1 MPSIAQV
8 LDKAAELQSWRDVSH
23 DVMRVFNAA
32 LPTATLI
39 KKASARWPDD
49 AAFVF
54 LQPFTGHVHIM
65 PVNDEFKKTARW
77 DRLSRLDAVSG
88 VEVSHMTP
96 DPSEYVMVKRAIKM
110 GDISR
115 FLRNIYVKPQ
125 EWLVGKGNASPL
137 SMMLAGS
144 AITGLGGLG
153 LGTLWDNTVGPVGHA
168 LAPEYFDKKPRMGK
182 WLGILGALTG
192 AVPGLAAGLQRSSM
206 HGPVSGFERP
216 YNRRYPDINPRARKN
231 INRTWHEIEKLDP
244 GSAAKS
250 LKLHNEWRKK
260 IGSFVDPKMQKA
272 AADYYSQMY
281 IPFINVKEFT
291 ERVWDGV
298 EKRAY
303 NIDPVIQYR
312 AIVGKLDPAN
322 DPNANRIG
330 PGGMALN
337 EPGIHVNTFGTPKNY
352 TQANPYTSP
361 ASAAMAAGL
370 VHGASASRGGSN
382 WVSPMDV
389 GRIAIGAGSGL
400 LSGIVAGKILG
411 ALAGL
416 SPVAV
421 NNVKRIGIWA
431 GGLNA
436 ARNALM

>member
-8 LDKAAELQSWRDVSH
+8 LDKAAELQSWRDVPH

-39 KKASARWPDD
+39 KKASARWPAD

-65 PVNDEFKKTARW
+65 PVNNEFKKTAKW
-77 DRLSRLDAVSG
+77 DRLSQLDAISG

-96 DPSEYVMVKRAIKM
+96 NPSEYVMVKRAVKM

-144 AITGLGGLG
+144 AITGLCGLG
-153 LGTLWDNTVGPVGHA
+153 LGTLWDHTVGPVGHA
-168 LAPEYFDKKPRMGK
+168 LAPEYFSKKPRMGK
-182 WLGILGALTG
+182 TLGILGALAG
-192 AVPGLAAGLQRSSM
+192 AIPGLGMGLQRSSM
-206 HGPVSGFERP
+206 YGPLAGFDRP
-216 YNRRYPDINPRARKN
+216 HNRTYSDMNPRALRN
-231 INRTWHEIEKLDP
+231 ILKGWTDVEKTDP
-244 GSAAKS
+244 GSFAKS

-260 IGSFVDPKMQKA
+260 YGSFVDPKMQKA

-281 IPFINVKEFT
+281 MPFINVKEFT
-291 ERVWDGV
+291 ERIWDGV

-303 NIDPVIQYR
+303 DIDPVLQYR
-312 AIVGKLDPAN
+312 ALVGSLDPAN
-322 DPNANRIG
+322 DPQANRIG

-352 TQANPYTSP
+352 AQANPYTPP
-361 ASAAMAAGL
+361 ATAALAAGL
-370 VHGASASRGGSN
+370 VHGASAARGGSN

-416 SPVAV
+416 TPAAE

-436 ARNALM
+436 ARNALK

>member
-8 LDKAAELQSWRDVSH
+8 LDKAAELQSWRDVPH

-39 KKASARWPDD
+39 KKASARWPAD

-54 LQPFTGHVHIM
+54 LQPFTGHVHVM
-65 PVNDEFKKTARW
+65 PVNDEFKKTAKW
-77 DRLSRLDAVSG
+77 DRLSQLDAISG

-96 DPSEYVMVKRAIKM
+96 NPSEYVMVKRAVKM

-153 LGTLWDNTVGPVGHA
+153 LGTLWDHTVGPVGHA
-168 LAPEYFDKKPRMGK
+168 LAPEYFSKKPRMGK
-182 WLGILGALTG
+182 TLGILGALTG
-192 AVPGLAAGLQRSSM
+192 AIPGLGMGLQRSSM
-206 HGPVSGFERP
+206 YGPLAGFNRP
-216 YNRRYPDINPRARKN
+216 YNRTYSDINPRALRN
-231 INRTWHEIEKLDP
+231 ILKSWAEVESTAP
-244 GSAAKS
+244 GSYDKS
-250 LKLHNEWRKK
+250 WKLHNERRKK
-260 IGSFVDPKMQKA
+260 YGSFVDPKMQKA

-281 IPFINVKEFT
+281 MPFINVKEFT
-291 ERVWDGV
+291 ERIWDGV

-303 NIDPVIQYR
+303 DIDPVLQYR
-312 AIVGKLDPAN
+312 ALVGSLDPAS
-322 DPNANRIG
+322 DPQANRIG

-337 EPGIHVNTFGTPKNY
+337 EPGIHVNTFGTPKTY
-352 TQANPYTSP
+352 AQANPYTPP
-361 ASAAMAAGL
+361 ATAALAAGL
-370 VHGASASRGGSN
+370 VHGASAARGGSN

-416 SPVAV
+416 TPAAE

-436 ARNALM
+436 ARNALK